1 MGYLAVSLWN
11 GCRSSCLRQICV
23 LLKRPA
29 AANNYK
35 SQRTVS
41 VNLFFFSFFF
51 FQTAVHARKFEY
63 KCNTEK
69 CRRCNVTMD
78 KVTSKTFGQ
87 ADAVEEPRTRRGTQ
101 TPLYYLSR
109 SADDSYLRRSVRSV
123 FSLTSALM
131 HSNVAPSLTRTQ
143 LKLARQSYLSAF
155 FFFCHLPWLKSAF
168 FHFHYCYNLCRACF
182 KTSLWEKQLF

>member
-11 GCRSSCLRQICV
+11 GCRSSCLRQMCV

-41 VNLFFFSFFF
+41 MSLFLFPFFVF
-51 FQTAVHARKFEY
+51 FQTAVRARKFEY
-63 KCNTEK
+63 KYNTEK

-78 KVTSKTFGQ
+78 KVTSKMFGQ
-87 ADAVEEPRTRRGTQ
+87 ADAVEEPRTRLGTQ

-109 SADDSYLRRSVRSV
+109 SADDCYLRRSVRSV

-131 HSNVAPSLTRTQ
+131 HSNVAPALARTQ
-143 LKLARQSYLSAF
+143 LKLARQSYFSALF
-155 FFFCHLPWLKSAF
+155 FLLFPLVKKCILPFPL
-168 FHFHYCYNLCRACF
+168 L
-182 KTSLWEKQLF
+182 L

>member
-41 VNLFFFSFFF
+41 VSLFFFFF
-51 FQTAVHARKFEY
+51 FQTAVCARKFEY
-63 KCNTEK
+63 KYNTEK

-109 SADDSYLRRSVRSV
+109 STDDSYLRRSVRSV
-123 FSLTSALM
+123 FSLTSAPM

-155 FFFCHLPWLKSAF
+155 FFLPSPLVKKCILPF
-168 FHFHYCYNLCRACF
+168 PL
-182 KTSLWEKQLF
+182 LL